1 MCIFMCTNKSRK
13 KIYLEAKSYKI
24 QYISIFYFKT
34 RKITFHVTWQR
45 CQLFFLPWYTYPE
58 IMSIE
63 ETYNQKHHIKPQEW
77 LIKCRSQNRPFD
89 QHYTFKGIR
98 LWLECC
104 DSEERSACETHQLPD
119 LIVLSACWN
128 QQHCSFTDSLQSTN
142 HTSKTL
148 KTIWYM
154 GWRKDVKGRSCL

>member
-1 MCIFMCTNKSRK
+1 MYIYVYKQIQREDIFGGQKLQIT
-13 KIYLEAKSYKI
+13 IHP
-24 QYISIFYFKT
+24 IFYFKT

-45 CQLFFLPWYTYPE
+45 CQLFFLPWYTFPE

-89 QHYTFKGIR
+89 QHCTFKAIR

-104 DSEERSACETHQLPD
+104 DSEERSAYETHQLPD
-119 LIVLSACWN
+119 LIVLSACWK

-142 HTSKTL
+142 RTPNTENNLGH
-148 KTIWYM
+148 
-154 GWRKDVKGRSCL
+154 GVKKGYLPCM